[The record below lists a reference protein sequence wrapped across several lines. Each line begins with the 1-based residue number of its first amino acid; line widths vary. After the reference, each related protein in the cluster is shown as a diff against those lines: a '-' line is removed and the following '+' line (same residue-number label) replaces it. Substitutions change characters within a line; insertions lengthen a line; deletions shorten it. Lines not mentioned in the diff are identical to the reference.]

1 VKDGKPGDGSGTWMY
16 TGGTG
21 KLKGLKG
28 KGTYTIKFESDGS
41 ATAQVEGEY
50 TLPAPAPPTAKKK

>member
-1 VKDGKPGDGSGTWMY
+1 MKYKDGKPDAAEGSWSY

-28 KGTYTIKFESDGS
+28 KGTFTGKAAADG
-41 ATAQVEGEY
+41 TVTYEVEGEY
-50 TLPAPAPPTAKKK
+50 TLPAAK